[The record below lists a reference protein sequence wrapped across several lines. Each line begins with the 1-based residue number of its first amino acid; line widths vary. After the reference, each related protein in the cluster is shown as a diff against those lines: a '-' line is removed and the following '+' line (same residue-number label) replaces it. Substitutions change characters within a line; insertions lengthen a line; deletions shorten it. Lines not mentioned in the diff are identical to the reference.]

1 MDILALL
8 DLYKL
13 DPRTQQTYDIINDKD
28 AQRLYLKGLVG
39 AIDAILCAATYLKR
53 PKNHIYVLANKEEA
67 AYFQNSLKNLLGK
80 KDILFFPDSFKKP
93 GLFDTINN
101 SNVLLRTETLGRF
114 INSHTTGELLVTYP
128 EALCEQ
134 VVDTKALKKSTISI
148 KVGEEIDIAFIF
160 ELLVEYGFEH
170 TDFVYSPGEF
180 SIRGDIVDIYSF
192 GNELPYR
199 IELFGKEVE
208 SIRVFDPSNQLSVK
222 KVARI
227 NIVPNINSQFRSEEK
242 VPFFK
247 LISPRT
253 TFWVKDMEGLVEK
266 CKHIFN
272 LSSNLKEQ
280 VDDEDMVE
288 HFKFINDATLLK
300 GLEKSSVVEIGFKK
314 YYQQGKDI
322 EYDIKPQPSFNKN
335 FNLLIKDLLHHQKAG
350 YLSFI
355 FADNPRQV
363 KRFNNIFEDILS
375 ESEEKITY
383 HPITQSLHAG
393 FLDVDLK
400 ILCYTDHQIFE
411 RYHKYNIRQA
421 YTRKSAINFKL
432 LRNLQAGDYVTH
444 IDHGVGRFAGMMKL
458 DINGQ
463 QQEVIKLLY
472 KDNDV
477 LYVNVS
483 SLHKVSKYVGKDG
496 RAVKVSKLGSDA
508 WENLKRKTKR
518 KIKDI
523 AKDLIALYAKR
534 KAAKGFAF
542 LPDSYMQTELE
553 ASFIYEDTPDQNK
566 ATQDVKADMEK
577 ISPMDRLVC
586 GDVGFGKT
594 EIAIRAA
601 FKAVADSKQVAILVP
616 TTILALQHYN
626 TFSKRLKDFPCSVDY
641 INRFKSAKQKKETLK
656 KVEEGKV
663 DILIGT
669 HAILSNKVKFKDLGL
684 LIIDEEQKFGV
695 AAKEKL
701 RNFKV
706 NVDTLT
712 LTATPIPRTLQF
724 SLLNARDLSI
734 ISTAPPNRQPV
745 TTEHISF
752 EDDVIREAI
761 NFEVYRGGQ
770 VYFIH
775 NRVKDIEE
783 MRLLIKRLCPDVD
796 IGVAHGQLDGK
807 VLEDRMFSFINRKY
821 DVLLCTNIVE
831 SGLDIPNANT
841 IIINNAHHH
850 GLSDLHQLRGRVG
863 RSNKKAFCYLIA
875 PPMYLLPEDSRKRM
889 KTITEF
895 TDLGSGF
902 NISMRDLDIRGA
914 GNMLGG
920 EQSGFIADIGYDTFH
935 KILDE
940 AIQELKTTDFKELFA
955 DEIDKDIKF
964 VRDCQIDTDIEIL
977 IPDSYVNTGS
987 ERLSLYTE
995 LDNIAN
1001 TDDLKVF
1008 RDKLIDRFGPIP
1020 PEVRE
1025 LFDTVRLRWLAKKL
1039 GFERIIFKS
1048 GKLRC
1053 YFVLNPE
1060 SSFYDTAIFKNTM
1073 QWVMKNPK
1081 KANLKESNKSLILV
1095 FDGVKKMHKA
1105 RELLQL
1111 VWDGVGVKRVEVA
1124 G

>member
-1 MDILALL
+1 MDIKDLL
-8 DLYKL
+8 DLYKT
-13 DPRTQQTYDIINDKD
+13 DPRTQQIYDTINHKD
-28 AQRLYLKGLVG
+28 AQQLYLMGLVG
-39 AIDAILCAATYLKR
+39 AIDSILCAATYLKR

-67 AYFQNSLKNLLGK
+67 AYFQNSLKNLLDK

-134 VVDTKALKKSTISI
+134 VVDTKALKKSTIAI
-148 KVGEEIDIAFIF
+148 KTGEEVDIPFIT

-180 SIRGDIVDIYSF
+180 SVRGDIADIYSF

-208 SIRVFDPSNQLSVK
+208 SIRVFNPSDQLSVK

-227 NIVPNINSQFRSEEK
+227 NIVPNINSQFRNDEK

-266 CKHIFN
+266 CKHIYE

-280 VDDEDMVE
+280 VADEEAAE
-288 HFKFINDATLLK
+288 HFKFIDGETLLK
-300 GLEKSSVVEIGFKK
+300 GIEKSSIVEIGYKK
-314 YYQQGKDI
+314 YYQQAHEI

-375 ESEEKITY
+375 ESEDKITY

-432 LRNLQAGDYVTH
+432 LRNLQPGDYVTH
-444 IDHGVGRFAGMMKL
+444 IDHGVGRYAGMMKL

-483 SLHKVSKYVGKDG
+483 SLHKVSKHVGKDG
-496 RAVKVSKLGSDA
+496 RAVRVNKLGSDA

-518 KIKDI
+518 KTS
-523 AKDLIALYAKR
+523 
-534 KAAKGFAF
+534 KGFAF
-542 LPDSYMQTELE
+542 EPDSYLQTELE

-577 ISPMDRLVC
+577 NYPMDRLVC

-616 TTILALQHYN
+616 TTILALQHFN
-626 TFSKRLKDFPCSVDY
+626 TFSKRLKDFPCNVDY
-641 INRFKSAKQKKETLK
+641 INRFKSTKQKNETLK
-656 KVEEGKV
+656 KLEEGQV
-663 DILIGT
+663 DILIGGKRRY
-669 HAILSNKVKFKDLGL
+669 L
-684 LIIDEEQKFGV
+684 
-695 AAKEKL
+695 
-701 RNFKV
+701 NF
-706 NVDTLT
+706 NCNTYS
-712 LTATPIPRTLQF
+712 A
-724 SLLNARDLSI
+724 
-734 ISTAPPNRQPV
+734 
-745 TTEHISF
+745 
-752 EDDVIREAI
+752 
-761 NFEVYRGGQ
+761 
-770 VYFIH
+770 YFT
-775 NRVKDIEE
+775 V
-783 MRLLIKRLCPDVD
+783 
-796 IGVAHGQLDGK
+796 
-807 VLEDRMFSFINRKY
+807 FITK
-821 DVLLCTNIVE
+821 CT
-831 SGLDIPNANT
+831 
-841 IIINNAHHH
+841 
-850 GLSDLHQLRGRVG
+850 
-863 RSNKKAFCYLIA
+863 
-875 PPMYLLPEDSRKRM
+875 
-889 KTITEF
+889 
-895 TDLGSGF
+895 
-902 NISMRDLDIRGA
+902 
-914 GNMLGG
+914 
-920 EQSGFIADIGYDTFH
+920 
-935 KILDE
+935 
-940 AIQELKTTDFKELFA
+940 
-955 DEIDKDIKF
+955 
-964 VRDCQIDTDIEIL
+964 
-977 IPDSYVNTGS
+977 
-987 ERLSLYTE
+987 
-995 LDNIAN
+995 
-1001 TDDLKVF
+1001 
-1008 RDKLIDRFGPIP
+1008 
-1020 PEVRE
+1020 
-1025 LFDTVRLRWLAKKL
+1025 
-1039 GFERIIFKS
+1039 
-1048 GKLRC
+1048 
-1053 YFVLNPE
+1053 
-1060 SSFYDTAIFKNTM
+1060 
-1073 QWVMKNPK
+1073 
-1081 KANLKESNKSLILV
+1081 
-1095 FDGVKKMHKA
+1095 
-1105 RELLQL
+1105 
-1111 VWDGVGVKRVEVA
+1111 
-1124 G
+1124 